1 MLENS
6 ENSTQSTYSDL
17 ISVLLESSRLRAA
30 VTAHRRLRGDW
41 QLRDSAASPT
51 FHLVVRGACWLRVP
65 RRSPVELGAGDLAVL
80 LRGDRHWLAA
90 TARARGEAT
99 RLPQAAPA
107 SARAT
112 ELISGRFDFGGNLVG
127 EILDDLPDMIVVGGE
142 TMRLEGLA
150 RLLAAEAGGAA
161 PGRKVAMDRLS
172 DLVFIALL
180 RDLMERG
187 AITRGLLAALGDPR
201 LSRALAAMH
210 GEPARRWTLE
220 SLAGA
225 AGMSRTAFA
234 QRFRRLMGTT
244 PLRWL
249 TRLRMDKAQ
258 TMLAAGRRPIGS
270 VAADVGYDSEA
281 AFRRAYARWRRT
293 RGAALSAAHPRP
305 RAAVRRRA

>member
-1 MLENS
+1 
-6 ENSTQSTYSDL
+6 
-17 ISVLLESSRLRAA
+17 
-30 VTAHRRLRGDW
+30 
-41 QLRDSAASPT
+41 
-51 FHLVVRGACWLRVP
+51 
-65 RRSPVELGAGDLAVL
+65 
-80 LRGDRHWLAA
+80 
-90 TARARGEAT
+90 
-99 RLPQAAPA
+99 
-107 SARAT
+107 
-112 ELISGRFDFGGNLVG
+112 
-127 EILDDLPDMIVVGGE
+127 
-142 TMRLEGLA
+142 
-150 RLLAAEAGGAA
+150 
-161 PGRKVAMDRLS
+161 
-172 DLVFIALL
+172 
-180 RDLMERG
+180 MERG